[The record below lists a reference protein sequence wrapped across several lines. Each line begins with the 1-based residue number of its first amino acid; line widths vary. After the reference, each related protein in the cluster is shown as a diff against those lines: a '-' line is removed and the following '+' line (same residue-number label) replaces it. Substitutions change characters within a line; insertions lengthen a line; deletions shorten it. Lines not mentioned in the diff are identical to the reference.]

1 MPGIEFFENLKR
13 ESNTRM
19 LLLVAD
25 GLGGLPLERGGKT
38 ELETAITPN
47 LDKLADEGIC
57 GVLDPI
63 GPGITPGSGPAH
75 LALFGYDPIRF
86 NVGRGLLAAL
96 GVGFPIEPGDVAARI
111 NFCTVDDAG
120 LVTDRRA
127 GRIGNDVNRKLV
139 EKLGAIS
146 IDGVQVFVKTVKE
159 HRAVVIFRAPDLYD
173 ELNDT
178 DPQATGRKPHAI
190 RAKDEQSKKM
200 AGIAAEFVQQAS
212 KLLADE
218 HPANMLL
225 LRGFARYEKFIT
237 MEEAFGIRCGAI
249 ATYPMY
255 RGVAKLAGMNVVDCG
270 PEPEDEVAAL
280 KESFASFDFFFMHY
294 KKTDSTGEDGNFD
307 AKVKEIEHLDSLL
320 PDIRAL
326 GFDVIA
332 VTGDHSTP
340 AKLKSHSWHPSPLI
354 LWSNNERGDG
364 CTRFSETDC
373 ATKGGLGRLRSTDLM
388 PIMLANADRLEK
400 FGA

>member
-307 AKVKEIEHLDSLL
+307 GKVKEIEHLDSLL